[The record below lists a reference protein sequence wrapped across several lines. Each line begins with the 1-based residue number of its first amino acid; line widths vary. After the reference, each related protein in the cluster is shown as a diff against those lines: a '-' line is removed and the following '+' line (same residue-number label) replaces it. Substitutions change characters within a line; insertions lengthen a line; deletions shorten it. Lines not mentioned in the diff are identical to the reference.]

1 MAKSLS
7 FTEIGKSCLI
17 RDFFTSLM
25 SFNAIR
31 ENEILFTKIKF
42 RKFSEFTVS
51 FLLNSLF
58 LSISLHAGYSFCMP
72 FLLSADF

>member
-1 MAKSLS
+1 MPYSRL
-7 FTEIGKSCLI
+7 FHVTNI
-17 RDFFTSLM
+17 